1 MTDLNKLKAEIL
13 DDGIIDDDE
22 VKTLQAVIYDDGVVD
37 REEIDLLVDLRN
49 NAKEACQGFTDLF
62 FKSMLDHVLADG
74 VIDEDEV
81 KLLDAAIFADDVVD
95 DDEKQL
101 LRDLK
106 EKADGACPEFDELCD
121 RCLE

>member
-1 MTDLNKLKAEIL
+1 MTDFEKLKADIL

-22 VKTLQAVIYDDGVVD
+22 VKTLQGIIYEDGVVD

-49 NAKEACQGFTDLF
+49 NAKEACQGFVDLF
-62 FKSMLDHVLADG
+62 FKAMQDHILADG

-106 EKADGACPEFDELCD
+106 EKADSACPEFDELCS
-121 RCLE
+121 RCLG

>member
-1 MTDLNKLKAEIL
+1 MANFDKLKADIL
-13 DDGIIDDDE
+13 EDGVIDEDE
-22 VKTLQAVIYDDGVVD
+22 VKTLQAVIYEDGVVD

-49 NAKEACQGFTDLF
+49 NAKEVCQGFVDLF
-62 FKSMLDHVLADG
+62 FKAMQEHILADG

-81 KLLDAAIFADDVVD
+81 KLLDEAIFADDVVD

-106 EKADGACPEFDELCD
+106 EKAAGACPDFEELYR
-121 RCLE
+121 RCLG